1 MKKTIILTSI
11 IAIAWMVG
19 CKKESVCDG
28 PPKVD
33 AGKDITVTDQTS
45 VNLTGT
51 SSANEG
57 GTWSIISGDGG
68 KIENN
73 KLTGVLKNTYLLKWE
88 SKSECGTSSDT
99 LQVNLNAGF
108 GGNLTVNQVV
118 DNIHWIEQACFRIE
132 SGNYTIYTDPNS
144 ITVKDTADIIVVSH
158 PHADHYTAANLDK
171 LVGPNTILIAP
182 QEVIYTG
189 KLAKRII
196 LKPGEEY
203 NAFGGIL
210 IKAVPAYNILK
221 NNHPKANNWVGYLIK
236 VNGVTIYQS
245 GDTERIP
252 EMKTFTTD
260 IAMLPLGQTF
270 TMPNVMEAAESAKDV
285 KAKVMIPM
293 HFGLAEGKPEDAV
306 SVKQMLDGIIP
317 VVIKVKGK

>member
-1 MKKTIILTSI
+1 MKKLIVISS
-11 IAIAWMVG
+11 AIALTWIAG
-19 CKKESVCDG
+19 CKKESVCDS
-28 PPKVD
+28 PPKVN
-33 AGKDITVTDQTS
+33 AGTDVVLVDQTS
-45 VNLTGT
+45 VTLSGT
-51 SSANEG
+51 TTANEP
-57 GTWSIISGDGG
+57 GTWSVISGEGG
-68 KIENN
+68 QIANN
-73 KLTGVLKNTYLLKWE
+73 KFTGILKNSYLLKLE
-88 SKSECGTSSDT
+88 SKNDCGMASDT
-99 LQVNLNAGF
+99 LQVTLNAGF

-118 DNIHWIEQACFRIE
+118 ENIHWIEQACFRIE

-144 ITVKDTADIIVVSH
+144 IAVKDTADIVVVSH
-158 PHADHYTAANLDK
+158 PHSDHYTAANLDK

-182 QEVIYTG
+182 QEVNYTG
-189 KLAKRII
+189 KVAKRII

-270 TMPNVMEAAESAKDV
+270 TMPNVMEAAEAAKDV

-293 HFGLAEGKPEDAV
+293 HYGLAEGTAEDANN
-306 SVKQMLDGIIP
+306 VKKMLEGVIP

>member
-1 MKKTIILTSI
+1 MKKIIVLTSI
-11 IAIAWMVG
+11 IAIAWIAG

-28 PPKVD
+28 PPKVN
-33 AGKDITVTDQTS
+33 AGTDITAVDQTS
-45 VNLTGT
+45 VTLSGT
-51 SSANEG
+51 TSANEA
-57 GTWSIISGDGG
+57 GTWGVISGVGG
-68 KIENN
+68 QITNN
-73 KLTGVLKNTYLLKWE
+73 KFTGILKNTYLLRWE
-88 SKSECGTSSDT
+88 SKSECGTAADT
-99 LQVNLNAGF
+99 LQVTLNAGF

-118 DNIHWIEQACFRIE
+118 DNIYWIEQACFRIE

-144 ITVKDTADIIVVSH
+144 ITVKDTADIVVVSH
-158 PHADHYTAANLDK
+158 PHGDHYTAANLDR

-182 QEVIYTG
+182 QEVNYSG
-189 KLAKRII
+189 KVAKRII

-236 VNGVTIYQS
+236 VNGVTIYQA

-270 TMPNVMEAAESAKDV
+270 TMPNVMEAAEAAKDV

-293 HFGLAEGKPEDAV
+293 HFGLAEGKAEDAIT
-306 SVKQMLDGIIP
+306 VKRLLEGVIP